1 MQIPYVQT
9 LIYKSRRTESR
20 FKEAKKERKRR
31 GAGWMWLKRKNRS
44 DATLRSKKRRLMRK
58 TQTFRTQS
66 A

>member
-31 GAGWMWLKRKNRS
+31 SAGWLKRKNRS
-44 DATLRSKKRRLMRK
+44 DATHRK
-58 TQTFRTQS
+58 S
-66 A
+66 EG

>member
-31 GAGWMWLKRKNRS
+31 GAGWMKRKNRS

>member
-31 GAGWMWLKRKNRS
+31 GAGWMKRKNRS
-44 DATLRSKKRRLMRK
+44 DAKASKKRRLMRK